1 MTRDEIIKLFRE
13 VAKERGY
20 SCSDARAWRRIDEL
34 CGLVELDRTNWRERS
49 PRYGWRTAA
58 TYPWLRCVR

>member
-20 SCSDARAWRRIDEL
+20 SCRNALAWRRFDEL
-34 CGLVELDRTNWRERS
+34 FGLVELDGTDWRQQS
-49 PRYGWRTAA
+49 PRGGWRTAA
-58 TYPWLRCVR
+58 TCPWLRCVR